1 MQDFKYG
8 FYRWARKEAK
18 KVISN
23 EVRAGW
29 GGYSQ
34 DLVSL
39 GNFFVSVE
47 NNLCWRE
54 KTCWE
59 AKFQVYF
66 LFLAKSRFISVVL
79 EYSRV
84 AVPWTLAFISI
95 FVEVPGCSSQDSAL

>member
-47 NNLCWRE
+47 T
-54 KTCWE
+54 TCAGE
-59 AKFQVYF
+59 RK
-66 LFLAKSRFISVVL
+66 LAGRQNSRFIF
-79 EYSRV
+79 YSWRS
-84 AVPWTLAFISI
+84 LALFLLYWSI
-95 FVEVPGCSSQDSAL
+95 PGLQFPGL